1 MVDKRSRHLERVRWK
16 VVDALIA
23 AKKALPS
30 RFYQSPPTW
39 MGYLLVLPGF
49 LLVSFLF
56 VGMFILTYYS
66 FLTYDSIEFIVYE
79 FTLENWETLLGRSGY
94 YSIFIRTISLSLLI
108 TVLSVALAL
117 PYAYLTI
124 RVRSAIVRK
133 LLLISLFVPFFTGV
147 VVRAYGWLII
157 LGRNGLLNSAL
168 GSVGLDP
175 VRLIGTRTGVVIGL
189 LQIMTPFA
197 IIMVAPAIQNIDR
210 SLELAA
216 SNLGANRLETFRHVV
231 IPLSLPG
238 IAGATIVVFTIT
250 SATYAIPALV
260 GGGQVTFVANLIYR
274 TLFDVGNW
282 PQAAA
287 FSVALVTV
295 SSIVVLFVFQVVG
308 TGTLGVDTGGDVD
321 E

>member
-1 MVDKRSRHLERVRWK
+1 MVDKPRQLERAIWK
-16 VVDALIA
+16 AEDTLIA
-23 AKKALPS
+23 AKELLPE

-39 MGYLLVLPGF
+39 MGYLLIVPGF

-56 VGMFILTYYS
+56 VGMFILTAYS
-66 FLTYDSIEFIVYE
+66 FLTHDAIEFIIYE
-79 FTLENWETLLGRSGY
+79 FTLENWETLLGRRGY
-94 YSIFIRTISLSLLI
+94 YSIFVRTVGLSLLI

-124 RVRSAIVRK
+124 RVRSAFVRK

-147 VVRAYGWLII
+147 IVRAYGWLII
-157 LGRNGLLNSAL
+157 LGRNGLLNSTL
-168 GSVGLDP
+168 GVIGIDP
-175 VRLIGTRTGVVIGL
+175 IRFIGTQTGVVIGL

-197 IIMVAPAIQNIDR
+197 IIMLAPAIQNIDR

-216 SNLGANRLETFRHVV
+216 SNLGANRLDTFRYIV

-250 SATYAIPALV
+250 SATYAIPELV
-260 GGGQVTFVANLIYR
+260 GGGQVTFVANLIFR
-274 TLFDVGNW
+274 TLFDAGNW
-282 PQAAA
+282 PLAAT
-287 FSVALVTV
+287 FSVALVIV
-295 SSIVVLFVFQVVG
+295 SSIVVLFVFQVIG
-308 TGTLGVDTGGDVD
+308 TGTLGVDTGDAN